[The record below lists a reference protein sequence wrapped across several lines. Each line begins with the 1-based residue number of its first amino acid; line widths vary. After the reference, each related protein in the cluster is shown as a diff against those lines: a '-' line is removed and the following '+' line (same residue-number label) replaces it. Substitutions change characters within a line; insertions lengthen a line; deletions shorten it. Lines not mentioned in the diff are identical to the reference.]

1 MKQNYTVTLFL
12 CAFLSIS
19 AQEVLWQKDIKSST
33 QDFLSQVTTTIN
45 TSLITTKPNTPKSVL
60 VKGFGYNEEEEI
72 QQYVSACTK
81 DGYVVKS
88 LNGGGG
94 SGGSWWFLVM
104 EKY

>member
-1 MKQNYTVTLFL
+1 MKTIV
-12 CAFLSIS
+12 AFIFGLVMSILIS
-19 AQEVLWQKDIKSST
+19 A
-33 QDFLSQVTTTIN
+33 TTIN

-72 QQYVSACTK
+72 QQYVSVCTK

>member
-1 MKQNYTVTLFL
+1 MKIIT
-12 CAFLSIS
+12 AFIFGLVMAILIS
-19 AQEVLWQKDIKSST
+19 A
-33 QDFLSQVTTTIN
+33 TTIN

-72 QQYVSACTK
+72 QKYVSTCTK

>member
-1 MKQNYTVTLFL
+1 MKTITGFIFGLVMAIL
-12 CAFLSIS
+12 IS
-19 AQEVLWQKDIKSST
+19 A
-33 QDFLSQVTTTIN
+33 TTIN

-94 SGGSWWFLVM
+94 TGGSWWFLVM

>member
-1 MKQNYTVTLFL
+1 MKTITGFIFGLVMAIL
-12 CAFLSIS
+12 IS
-19 AQEVLWQKDIKSST
+19 A
-33 QDFLSQVTTTIN
+33 TTIN

-94 SGGSWWFLVM
+94 SGGIWWFLVM

>member
-1 MKQNYTVTLFL
+1 MKTITGFIFGLVMAIL
-12 CAFLSIS
+12 IS
-19 AQEVLWQKDIKSST
+19 A
-33 QDFLSQVTTTIN
+33 TTIN

-60 VKGFGYNEEEEI
+60 VKGFGYTEEEEI

>member
-1 MKQNYTVTLFL
+1 MKTII
-12 CAFLSIS
+12 AFIFGLVIAILIS
-19 AQEVLWQKDIKSST
+19 A
-33 QDFLSQVTTTIN
+33 TTVN

-88 LNGGGG
+88 LNGGGV

>member
-1 MKQNYTVTLFL
+1 MKTITGFIFGLVMAIL
-12 CAFLSIS
+12 IS
-19 AQEVLWQKDIKSST
+19 A
-33 QDFLSQVTTTIN
+33 TTIN

-60 VKGFGYNEEEEI
+60 VKGFGYKEEEEI